1 MSANHSGPGFRGA
14 VATNPDSDRSKAD
27 QEAVAQGDRAEAAD
41 LKGVIAQLHQAAR
54 GAERVAL
61 GDLVDA
67 MGRSSMAAVLLVPA
81 LLLISPIS
89 GVPGASIVG
98 GVVIALI
105 SAQILFR
112 RQKVWLPDFI
122 RNRTLPGPT
131 LRKALVWLRKPAR
144 RFDGLA
150 PARPGGGGDAWWT
163 PVLAAIC
170 LLLGLCMPMLELIP
184 FSSSIVATLIAS
196 LALTML
202 TGRLTI
208 AMVAGVLAGLAVW
221 GVLWLL

>member
-1 MSANHSGPGFRGA
+1 MSANQDGAGLDQQAAVDPSIGTSQSARSG
-14 VATNPDSDRSKAD
+14 SDP
-27 QEAVAQGDRAEAAD
+27 QEEAAD
-41 LKGVIAQLHQAAR
+41 LNGVIAQLYQAAR
-54 GAERVAL
+54 GSERVAL

-81 LLLISPIS
+81 LLLISPVS

-105 SAQILFR
+105 AGQIVLR
-112 RQKVWLPDFI
+112 RHKVWLPEFI
-122 RNRTLPGPT
+122 RNRTLPGPL

-150 PARPGGGGDAWWT
+150 PAKPGGGEDLWWT
-163 PVLAAIC
+163 PALAAVC
-170 LLLGLCMPMLELIP
+170 LLLGLGMPMLELIP
-184 FSSSIVATLIAS
+184 FSSSIVASLIAA

-208 AMVAGVLAGLAVW
+208 ALVAVMVAGIAATGVVW
-221 GVLWLL
+221 LV